1 LRPRVEAWPLFWAIA
16 GLQVA
21 DLATTYRV
29 LRMGGREG
37 NVLMKEIILTP
48 MAPVVKALALVLLAA
63 IVVRSQNYGSP
74 RPKALYLLLWIVFGM
89 YIVVLINNLS
99 IVLFP

>member
-1 LRPRVEAWPLFWAIA
+1 LFWVIA

-21 DLATTYRV
+21 DLVTTYEI
-29 LRMGGREG
+29 LASGGREG
-37 NVLMKEIILTP
+37 NIFMKDVILTP

-74 RPKALYLLLWIVFGM
+74 KPHRLFALLWTVLVM
-89 YIVVLINNLS
+89 YIVVIANNLS